1 MLIVSIQ
8 VLFTANLRSNS
19 LSCAN
24 RLQPLFSTAK
34 TYFCFNSVFM
44 DTIYYYL
51 FGGAALVFIA
61 LGYYL
66 RVKGR
71 KELLEEQRQAALE
84 EQASRQQQAAAPQQQ
99 RKAPTTNPEMLRL
112 QLQAYERMTILCE
125 RIGLNNLLGR
135 LPINQLS
142 AVELQNLMVQ
152 SIKTEFEYNV
162 SQQLYVSNA
171 AWDGI
176 KNLKEQNIF
185 IINELASTLPQGATG
200 ADLSKKIVELLS
212 HDEHVSLQNIVATL
226 INNEAKQLMG

>member
-1 MLIVSIQ
+1 
-8 VLFTANLRSNS
+8 
-19 LSCAN
+19 
-24 RLQPLFSTAK
+24 
-34 TYFCFNSVFM
+34 M

-51 FGGAALVFIA
+51 FGGAIIVFIA

-71 KELLEEQRQAALE
+71 KELLEEQRLAALE
-84 EQASRQQQAAAPQQQ
+84 EQKLRQQQVAAPQQQ
-99 RKAPTTNPEMLRL
+99 RKTAPAANPEMLRL

-142 AVELQNLMVQ
+142 AVELQNLMIQ

-162 SQQLYVSNA
+162 SQQLYVSAA

-200 ADLSKKIVELLS
+200 ADLSKKILELLS

>member
-1 MLIVSIQ
+1 
-8 VLFTANLRSNS
+8 
-19 LSCAN
+19 
-24 RLQPLFSTAK
+24 
-34 TYFCFNSVFM
+34 M

-51 FGGAALVFIA
+51 FGGAAVVFIA

-66 RVKGR
+66 RVKGK
-71 KELLEEQRQAALE
+71 KELLEEQRQAALQ
-84 EQASRQQQAAAPQQQ
+84 EQASRQQQAAVPQPSQ
-99 RKAPTTNPEMLRL
+99 RKAPATNPEMLRL

-200 ADLSKKIVELLS
+200 ADLSKKIIELLS

>member
-1 MLIVSIQ
+1 
-8 VLFTANLRSNS
+8 
-19 LSCAN
+19 
-24 RLQPLFSTAK
+24 
-34 TYFCFNSVFM
+34 M

-51 FGGAALVFIA
+51 FGGAAVVFIA

-66 RVKGR
+66 RVKGK
-71 KELLEEQRQAALE
+71 KELLEEQRQAALQ
-84 EQASRQQQAAAPQQQ
+84 EQAVRHQQAAAPQPQ
-99 RKAPTTNPEMLRL
+99 RKAPSTNPEMLRL

-135 LPINQLS
+135 LPVNQLS
-142 AVELQNLMVQ
+142 AVELQNLMIQ

-171 AWDGI
+171 AWDGV

-200 ADLSKKIVELLS
+200 ADLSKKIIELLS

>member
-1 MLIVSIQ
+1 
-8 VLFTANLRSNS
+8 
-19 LSCAN
+19 
-24 RLQPLFSTAK
+24 
-34 TYFCFNSVFM
+34 M
-44 DTIYYYL
+44 DPIYYYL
-51 FGGAALVFIA
+51 FGGAAVVFIA

-66 RVKGR
+66 RVKGK
-71 KELLEEQRQAALE
+71 KELLEEQRQAALQ
-84 EQASRQQQAAAPQQQ
+84 EQALRQQQAAAPQQP
-99 RKAPTTNPEMLRL
+99 RKTAPTVNPEMLRL

-142 AVELQNLMVQ
+142 GVELQNLMVQ

-162 SQQLYVSNA
+162 SQQLYVSA
-171 AWDGI
+171 ATWDGL

-200 ADLSKKIVELLS
+200 ADLSKKIIDLLS

>member
-1 MLIVSIQ
+1 
-8 VLFTANLRSNS
+8 
-19 LSCAN
+19 
-24 RLQPLFSTAK
+24 
-34 TYFCFNSVFM
+34 M

-51 FGGAALVFIA
+51 FGGAIIVFIA

-66 RVKGR
+66 RVKGK

-84 EQASRQQQAAAPQQQ
+84 EQALRQQQAAAPQQQ
-99 RKAPTTNPEMLRL
+99 RKTAPTVNPEMLRL

-142 AVELQNLMVQ
+142 GIELQNLMVQ

-162 SQQLYVSNA
+162 SQQLYVSA
-171 AWDGI
+171 ATWDGL

-200 ADLSKKIVELLS
+200 ADLSKKILELLS